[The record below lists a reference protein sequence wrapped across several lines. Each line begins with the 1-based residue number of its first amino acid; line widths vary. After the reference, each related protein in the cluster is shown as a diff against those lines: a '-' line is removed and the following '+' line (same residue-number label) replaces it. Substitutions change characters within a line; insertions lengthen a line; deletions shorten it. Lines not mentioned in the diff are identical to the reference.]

1 MPEIVDNPVLKVFK
15 RWKKKLAPLIG
26 EENISMEDSETIAK
40 APYACLKML
49 GNPGARYDLE
59 GDECATMPA
68 FQVDSFVTGQKA
80 LSMAY
85 EIDEVSHKAM
95 TDMGFRRYYGAE
107 QVTNIDSKIKR
118 VVSRYR
124 MLYTGNLLKEPEEEP
139 KPETTKAKSRKKTA
153 LR

>member
-1 MPEIVDNPVLKVFK
+1 MAETVDNPVSKVFE

-49 GNPGARYDLE
+49 GAPGARYDLE
-59 GDECATMPA
+59 GDECATMPT
-68 FQVDSFVTGQKA
+68 FQVDSFATGQKA

-85 EIDEVSHKAM
+85 EIDAVSHKAM

-107 QVTNIDSKIKR
+107 QVANIDSKIKR

-124 MLYTGNLLKEPEEEP
+124 MLYTGNLLKDPEPE
-139 KPETTKAKSRKKTA
+139 TIKAKSRKKTA
-153 LR
+153 LQ